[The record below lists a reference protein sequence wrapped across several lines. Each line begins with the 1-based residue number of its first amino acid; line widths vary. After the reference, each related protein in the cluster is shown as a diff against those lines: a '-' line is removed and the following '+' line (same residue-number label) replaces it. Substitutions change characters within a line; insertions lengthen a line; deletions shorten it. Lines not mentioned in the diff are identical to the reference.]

1 MGEGFVSAEED
12 FWNFFAGVEAMTHVA
27 AMAHVVAVTDA
38 CEVIGAANVH
48 VAAVGH
54 PDIVQAV
61 VGHAAIGFWKQDA
74 SMKH

>member
-1 MGEGFVSAEED
+1 
-12 FWNFFAGVEAMTHVA
+12 MTHVA

-61 VGHAAIGFWKQDA
+61 VDHAAIGFWKQDA
-74 SMKH
+74 CSVGSTGKLSFCVFCFIS

>member
-1 MGEGFVSAEED
+1 
-12 FWNFFAGVEAMTHVA
+12 
-27 AMAHVVAVTDA
+27 VTDA

-61 VGHAAIGFWKQDA
+61 VDHAAIGFWKQDA